1 MRVAISL
8 SDLVN
13 QCQQMV
19 EQINQH
25 PDFQRL
31 DYHPNCTLGDAKQAL
46 TELTKE
52 LKHSAPEREARIQ
65 MLKRWHEQIFRP
77 ELGISP
83 DEFIFGMGKYFE
95 EKGEKAIAN
104 LLDEAVW
111 LIVYP
116 LEADSE

>member
-31 DYHPNCTLGDAKQAL
+31 D
-46 TELTKE
+46 
-52 LKHSAPEREARIQ
+52 
-65 MLKRWHEQIFRP
+65 
-77 ELGISP
+77 
-83 DEFIFGMGKYFE
+83 
-95 EKGEKAIAN
+95 
-104 LLDEAVW
+104 
-111 LIVYP
+111 
-116 LEADSE
+116 